1 MTEKYTVLTTIHPQ
15 VNSFDRLS
23 HSCTQITDLSD
34 GIILFEVLAHID
46 AKWFKLIRSADLS
59 DNWVLKFNNLKKLC
73 KLVTRY
79 YEEVL
84 GQQDFTDK
92 IPNINLTAIAK
103 DADVDEILKLCQLVI
118 VIAVLND
125 NNSIYIEKM
134 QSLSQSSQHAL
145 MVCIE
150 QVMVIVQGRSAE
162 PGGNLPSMGTQRQA
176 SFNEGETISRHQ
188 FESNR
193 MALEKEELEKAHQQ
207 LIEEHGQ
214 LRYRYDELEAEKA
227 ELKSRLHD
235 MDSAVAQANET
246 GKADFI
252 MRTEID
258 HLKQDLQRSEDRRQ
272 ESEMLLDSQG
282 ITISDLTKRVED
294 LTKKAEQSTR
304 LKDQLDEY
312 KHAAEKLQ
320 KTENVI
326 EKYKKKLEES
336 ADLRRQIK
344 ALEDQNV
351 LLMERNQTIEEEYRK
366 VLAFKTLMDS
376 YKDQVAT
383 LETKNNELIRE
394 KNKMEYEMQHMTKR
408 VQSLEEDKANDT
420 EQIQLLEDRLQ
431 EIEMNGEGD
440 GHAYSG
446 NAEEEMDVDGSLE
459 GNLEHSL
466 KENNVTQ
473 LRLKIRRLERQIKT
487 MQEDSASGGGQK
499 AVVLKHLLEDANRM
513 KAQFEKDYLEASQER
528 DILNSDMA
536 RIREG
541 IPDALLDQSQATMSL
556 RLHIIDIEK
565 ESKSLR
571 ERVSKLETRIA
582 QGGFSDLDGD
592 QGDLKGR
599 YHELES
605 RANELEEQTK
615 KQLHDINKLLLEKDM
630 LQSQSIEH
638 KDLLLEKER
647 VNSELKASLVAI
659 NAKDDEPLKQ
669 QNAHLQQQVLQL
681 QEQINE
687 LQIKIQKAKEFI
699 KQQDKMLKESRLGQ
713 NTGNFDEA
721 VTSLKAEL
729 QMRED
734 EIEKLQS
741 KLHEVRLQ
749 SRREQQL
756 IISAWYGLSL
766 QRPKESMNHARA
778 APPSSWLGQQRRTL
792 DNQLRRQ

>member
-1 MTEKYTVLTTIHPQ
+1 MSQESNAAAFVEW

-34 GIILFEVLAHID
+34 GIILFEVLANID
-46 AKWFKLIRSADLS
+46 STWFKLIRSADLS
-59 DNWVLKFNNLKKLC
+59 DNWVLKFNNLKKLY

-84 GQQDFTDK
+84 GQQDFTSK
-92 IPNINLTAIAK
+92 IPQINLTAIAK

-162 PGGNLPSMGTQRQA
+162 PGANLRRMSSQGQA
-176 SFNEGETISRHQ
+176 SFIEGENLPRHQ
-188 FESNR
+188 HEGNR
-193 MALEKEELEKAHQQ
+193 LALEKEELEKSNQQ
-207 LIEEHGQ
+207 LIEELGQ
-214 LRYRYDELEAEKA
+214 LRYKYDELDAEKA

-246 GKADFI
+246 GRTDFI
-252 MRTEID
+252 MRTEIE
-258 HLKQDLQRSEDRRQ
+258 HLRQDLQRSEDRRQ

-282 ITISDLTKRVED
+282 ITIADLNKRVEE
-294 LTKKAEQSTR
+294 LTKKAEQSIK

-312 KHAAEKLQ
+312 KHAAEKLH

-336 ADLRRQIK
+336 NDLRRQIK

-351 LLMERNQTIEEEYRK
+351 QLLERNQTIEEEYRK

-376 YKDQVAT
+376 YKDQVAG
-383 LETKNNELIRE
+383 LETKNNELLRE
-394 KNKMEYEMQHMTKR
+394 KNRVEYDLQHLTKK

-420 EQIQLLEDRLQ
+420 DQIQLLEDRLQ
-431 EIEMNGEGD
+431 EFEINGAAAEGSFTTTVD
-440 GHAYSG
+440 
-446 NAEEEMDVDGSLE
+446 NEEMDVDGALAD
-459 GNLEHSL
+459 NLESSL
-466 KENNVTQ
+466 KGNNVTQ
-473 LRLKIRRLERQIKT
+473 LRLTIRRLERKIKT
-487 MQEDSASGGGQK
+487 MEEDSTSGGGQK
-499 AVVLKHLLEDANRM
+499 VVVLQHLLEDANRM
-513 KAQFEKDYLEASQER
+513 KSQFEKDYLEASQER

-541 IPDALLDQSQATMSL
+541 IPDALLDQSQNTMSL
-556 RLHIIDIEK
+556 RLHIIDMEK

-571 ERVSKLETRIA
+571 DRNAKLEARLA
-582 QGGFSDLDGD
+582 QGSFPETGGEP
-592 QGDLKGR
+592 GDLRVR
-599 YHELES
+599 YQGLET

-615 KQLHDINKLLLEKDM
+615 KQLQDINKLLLEKDM

-669 QNAHLQQQVLQL
+669 QNAHLQDQV
-681 QEQINE
+681 NE

-699 KQQDKMLKESRLGQ
+699 KQQDKMLKESKIG
-713 NTGNFDEA
+713 NSTGNFDEA
-721 VTSLKAEL
+721 VMSLKAEL

-756 IISAWYGLSL
+756 IISAWYNVRR
-766 QRPKESMNHARA
+766 QNQKENVNHTRA
-778 APPSSWLGQQRRTL
+778 AAPSSWLGQQRRTL

>member
-1 MTEKYTVLTTIHPQ
+1 MLNMSQESNAAAFVEW

-34 GIILFEVLAHID
+34 GIILFEVLANID
-46 AKWFKLIRSADLS
+46 STWFKLIRSADLS
-59 DNWVLKFNNLKKLC
+59 DNWVLKFNNLKKLN
-73 KLVTRY
+73 KLVNRY

-84 GQQDFTDK
+84 GQQDFTSK
-92 IPNINLTAIAK
+92 IPPINLTAIAK

-162 PGGNLPSMGTQRQA
+162 PGANLRRMSSQGQSSITEGENLP
-176 SFNEGETISRHQ
+176 RHQ
-188 FESNR
+188 HEGNR
-193 MALEKEELEKAHQQ
+193 LALEKEELEKSNQQ
-207 LIEEHGQ
+207 LIEELGQ
-214 LRYRYDELEAEKA
+214 LRYKYDELDAEKS

-246 GKADFI
+246 GRTDFI

-258 HLKQDLQRSEDRRQ
+258 HLRQDLQRSEDRRQ

-282 ITISDLTKRVED
+282 ITIADLNK
-294 LTKKAEQSTR
+294 
-304 LKDQLDEY
+304 
-312 KHAAEKLQ
+312 

-336 ADLRRQIK
+336 NDLRRQIK

-351 LLMERNQTIEEEYRK
+351 QLLERNQTIEEEYRK

-376 YKDQVAT
+376 YKDQVAG
-383 LETKNNELIRE
+383 LETKNNELLRE
-394 KNKMEYEMQHMTKR
+394 KNRVEYDLQHLTKK
-408 VQSLEEDKANDT
+408 VQSLEEDKAHDT
-420 EQIQLLEDRLQ
+420 DQIQLLEDRLQ
-431 EIEMNGEGD
+431 EFEMNGAATEGSFTTTVD
-440 GHAYSG
+440 D
-446 NAEEEMDVDGSLE
+446 EEMDVDGALA
-459 GNLEHSL
+459 GNLESSL
-466 KENNVTQ
+466 KGNNVTQ
-473 LRLKIRRLERQIKT
+473 LRLTIRRLERKIKT
-487 MQEDSASGGGQK
+487 MEEDSTSGGGQK
-499 AVVLKHLLEDANRM
+499 VVVLQHLLEDANRM
-513 KAQFEKDYLEASQER
+513 KSQFEKDYLEASQER

-541 IPDALLDQSQATMSL
+541 IPDALLDQSQNTMSL
-556 RLHIIDIEK
+556 RLHIIDMEK

-571 ERVSKLETRIA
+571 DRNAKLEARIA
-582 QGGFSDLDGD
+582 QGSFSDAGGEP
-592 QGDLKGR
+592 GDLRVKYQG
-599 YHELES
+599 LET

-615 KQLHDINKLLLEKDM
+615 KQLQDINKLLLEKDM

-669 QNAHLQQQVLQL
+669 QNAHLQDQV
-681 QEQINE
+681 NE

-699 KQQDKMLKESRLGQ
+699 KQQDKMLKESKIG
-713 NTGNFDEA
+713 NSTGNFDEA
-721 VTSLKAEL
+721 VMSLKAEL

-756 IISAWYGLSL
+756 IISAWYNVRR
-766 QRPKESMNHARA
+766 QNQKENVNHTRA
-778 APPSSWLGQQRRTL
+778 AAPSSWLGQQRRTL

>member
-1 MTEKYTVLTTIHPQ
+1 MTIHPQ

-59 DNWVLKFNNLKKLC
+59 DNWVLKFNNLKKLN
-73 KLVTRY
+73 KLVNRY

-118 VIAVLND
+118 VIAVLSE

-150 QVMVIVQGRSAE
+150 QVCT
-162 PGGNLPSMGTQRQA
+162 LHF
-176 SFNEGETISRHQ
+176 SFNSGETISRHQ

-193 MALEKEELEKAHQQ
+193 MALEKEELESAHQQ

-214 LRYRYDELEAEKA
+214 LRYKYDELEAEKA

-272 ESEMLLDSQG
+272 ESEMLLDSQS
-282 ITISDLTKRVED
+282 ITISDLTKR
-294 LTKKAEQSTR
+294 
-304 LKDQLDEY
+304 
-312 KHAAEKLQ
+312 
-320 KTENVI
+320 
-326 EKYKKKLEES
+326 LEES

-351 LLMERNQTIEEEYRK
+351 QLMERNQTIEEEYRK

-383 LETKNNELIRE
+383 LETKNNELTRE
-394 KNKMEYEMQHMTKR
+394 KNKMEYEMQHMSKR

-431 EIEMNGEGD
+431 EVEMND
-440 GHAYSG
+440 GHVFSG

-487 MQEDSASGGGQK
+487 MQEDSTSGGGQK

-513 KAQFEKDYLEASQER
+513 KTQFEKDYLEASQER

-541 IPDALLDQSQATMSL
+541 IPDALLDQSQGTMSL

-571 ERVSKLETRIA
+571 DRNSKLESRIA

-592 QGDLKGR
+592 QGELKSR
-599 YHELES
+599 YQELES
-605 RANELEEQTK
+605 RANDLEEQTK

-669 QNAHLQQQVLQL
+669 QNAHLQQQLLQL

-699 KQQDKMLKESRLGQ
+699 KQQDKMLKESRLGH

-792 DNQLRRQ
+792 DSQLRRQ